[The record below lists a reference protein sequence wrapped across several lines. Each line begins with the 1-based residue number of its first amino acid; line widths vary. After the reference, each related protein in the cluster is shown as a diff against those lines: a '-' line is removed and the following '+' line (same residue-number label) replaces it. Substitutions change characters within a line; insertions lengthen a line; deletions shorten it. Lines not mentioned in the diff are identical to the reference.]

1 MDLLN
6 HINQHFYESIEIQH
20 QAMDLTPLILQ
31 AGEMMAKCLRKGHKI
46 LSCGNGGS
54 AEQAQHFASELVNR
68 FEKERQGLAGIALTT
83 DASVL
88 TSIANDYTFDIVFSR
103 QINALANKGDILFA
117 LSTSGNSANI
127 LKAIEAAQL
136 QNLEI
141 ILLSGKDGGKAARQL
156 RKTSDIE
163 IRVPTETTA
172 RIQEVHLLVIHCLC
186 DLIDKGF

>member
-6 HINQHFYESIEIQH
+6 RINQHFHDSIKVQR
-20 QAMDLTPLILQ
+20 QTMDLAPLILQ
-31 AGEMMAKCLRKGHKI
+31 ASDKMAKCLKTGNKI

-88 TSIANDYTFDIVFSR
+88 TSIANDYSFDIVFSR
-103 QINALANKGDILFA
+103 QINALANQGDILFA
-117 LSTSGNSANI
+117 LSTSGNSPNI

-136 QNLEI
+136 QNMDI
-141 ILLSGKDGGKAARQL
+141 ILLSGKDGGEAARQL
-156 RKTSDIE
+156 KNETDIE
-163 IRVPTETTA
+163 IRVPSETTA
-172 RIQEVHLLVIHCLC
+172 RIQEIHLLVIHCLC
-186 DLIDKGF
+186 DLIDNGF

>member
-6 HINQHFYESIEIQH
+6 RINQHFHDSIEIQR
-20 QAMDLTPLILQ
+20 QAMNLAPLILQ
-31 AGEMMAKCLRKGHKI
+31 AGEKMAQCLKAGNKI

-88 TSIANDYTFDIVFSR
+88 TSIANDYSFDIVFSR

-117 LSTSGNSANI
+117 LSTSGNSQNI
-127 LKAIEAAQL
+127 LKAIETAQQ
-136 QNLEI
+136 QNMEV
-141 ILLSGKDGGKAARQL
+141 ILLSGKNGGKAARQL
-156 RKTSDIE
+156 NKESIE
-163 IRVPTETTA
+163 IRVPTQTTA

-186 DLIDKGF
+186 DLIDNGF

>member
-6 HINQHFYESIEIQH
+6 RITQHFHDSIEVQR
-20 QAMDLTPLILQ
+20 QAMNLAPLILE
-31 AGEMMAKCLRKGHKI
+31 AGDKMAQSLKAGNKI

-88 TSIANDYTFDIVFSR
+88 TSIANDYSFDIVFSR

-117 LSTSGNSANI
+117 LSTSGNSQNI
-127 LKAIEAAQL
+127 LKAIETAQQ
-136 QNLEI
+136 QNMEV
-141 ILLSGKDGGKAARQL
+141 ILLSGKNGGEATRQL
-156 RKTSDIE
+156 QKGSIE
-163 IRVPTETTA
+163 IRVPTQTTA
-172 RIQEVHLLVIHCLC
+172 RIQEVHLLIIHCLC
-186 DLIDKGF
+186 DLIDNGF

>member
-6 HINQHFYESIEIQH
+6 HINQHFYESIEVQR
-20 QAMDLTPLILQ
+20 QAIDLAPLILQ
-31 AGEMMAKCLRKGHKI
+31 AGEMMAKCLKKGHKI

-117 LSTSGNSANI
+117 LSTSGNSPNI
-127 LKAIEAAQL
+127 IKAIEAAQL
-136 QNLEI
+136 QNMEV
-141 ILLSGKDGGKAARQL
+141 ILLTGKDGGAAARQL
-156 RKTSDIE
+156 RKNSDIE
-163 IRVPTETTA
+163 ICVPTKITA
-172 RIQEVHLLVIHCLC
+172 RIQEVHLLIIHCLC
-186 DLIDKGF
+186 DLIDNGF

>member
-1 MDLLN
+1 MLN
-6 HINQHFYESIEIQH
+6 HINQHFYDSIEVQH
-20 QAMDLTPLILQ
+20 QAMNLAPLILQ
-31 AGEMMAKCLRKGHKI
+31 AGEMMAKSLKTKHKI

-88 TSIANDYTFDIVFSR
+88 TSIANDYSFEIVFSR
-103 QINALANKGDILFA
+103 QINAIANQGDILFA
-117 LSTSGNSANI
+117 LSTSGNSPNI

-136 QNLEI
+136 QNMEV
-141 ILLSGKDGGKAARQL
+141 ILLSGKDGGKAARKL
-156 RKTSDIE
+156 RKASDIE
-163 IRVPTETTA
+163 IRVPSNTTA

-186 DLIDKGF
+186 DLIDNGF

>member
-6 HINQHFYESIEIQH
+6 RINQHFHDSIEIQR
-20 QAMDLTPLILQ
+20 QAMNLAPLILE
-31 AGEMMAKCLRKGHKI
+31 AGEKMAQCLKAGNKI

-88 TSIANDYTFDIVFSR
+88 TSIANDYSFDIVFSR

-117 LSTSGNSANI
+117 LSTSGNSQNI
-127 LKAIEAAQL
+127 LKAIETAQQ
-136 QNLEI
+136 QNMEV
-141 ILLSGKDGGKAARQL
+141 ILLSGKNGGEAARQL
-156 RKTSDIE
+156 NKESIE
-163 IRVPTETTA
+163 IRVPTQTTA

-186 DLIDKGF
+186 DLIDNGF